1 MTRTRLSIEGMHCA
15 SCVARVEKAIKQVSG
30 VQEASVNLATHS
42 ADVEH
47 DESQGSAEQLT
58 EAVQR
63 TGYDAA
69 VEQQQTRSASHDH
82 GHDHHH
88 HSAANPAWHKYLA
101 LLAVPV
107 VALGMGWMTNTSAW
121 IQLALATPIQLLMGW
136 PFYKRSIKALRHG
149 RADMDSLVA
158 IGTTVAYVYSAVI
171 TFRGGHLVYFDSAVV
186 ILVLISLGKY
196 LESRATAAAGSAIGE
211 LMSLQPG
218 EALKLEAGK
227 EVNVPIDEVEVGD
240 TLIVKPG
247 SSVPVDGRV
256 TDGKSSIDQ
265 SLVTGESMPVEVS
278 PGSDVFAGTVNQSGS
293 FRMEATETG
302 EGMVLSQITD
312 AVRQAQSSKA
322 NIQRLADKVAGVF
335 VPAVLV
341 IALGTLLGWGFSGH
355 APGNWVFAMT
365 AMVAVLIVACP
376 CALGLATPT
385 AIMVGSGLG
394 AKEGILIKD
403 AAAFERAGKLT
414 HILFDKTGT
423 LTQGRP
429 AVTGVHLLDDEHD
442 NADILRL
449 AAAVEAK
456 SEHPLARAIV
466 RAAEQEQVEPATVSE
481 FESLPGGAVR
491 GRVEGRVVIVGRVQT
506 LRDESVELGENFEAN
521 RRELFEQGQTAAAV
535 AIDNQAVALIG
546 FADELRDEA
555 PDAIAALKELG
566 LRTVMVTGD
575 HLAVAE
581 AIARRAGIDRVD
593 ADCRPDDKHKVIEDL
608 RQEGHRVAM
617 VGDGIN
623 DAPAL
628 AAADLGIA
636 VGGGTDIAKEA
647 GHIVLVGAD
656 LMNVPRSVRLSR
668 ATMKRIWIGLGWAFA
683 YNVLLIPVAVAGL
696 LHPMLAGGAMAAS
709 SVSVVANAL
718 WLRRAWARESGA

>member
-1 MTRTRLSIEGMHCA
+1 MTRTRLSIDGMHCA
-15 SCVARVEKAIKQVSG
+15 SCVARVEKAIRQVPG
-30 VQEASVNLATHS
+30 VREASVNLATHS
-42 ADVEH
+42 ADIEH
-47 DESQGSAEQLT
+47 DEAEGSADQLT
-58 EAVQR
+58 EAIKR
-63 TGYDAA
+63 SGYDAE
-69 VEQQQTRSASHDH
+69 VEQNQTRSASHDH
-82 GHDHHH
+82 THHH
-88 HSAANPAWHKYLA
+88 QQANPSWHKYLA

-136 PFYKRSIKALRHG
+136 PFYKRSLKGLRHG

-158 IGTTVAYVYSAVI
+158 LGTTVAFVYSAVI
-171 TFRGGHLVYFDSAVV
+171 TVRGGHAVYFDSAVV
-186 ILVLISLGKY
+186 ILVLISLGKV

-218 EALKLEAGK
+218 EALRVEAGN
-227 EVNVPIDEVEVGD
+227 EVKVPIDEVRVGD

-247 SSVPVDGRV
+247 ASVPVDGQV

-265 SLVTGESMPVEVS
+265 SLVTGESMPVEIA
-278 PGSDVFAGTVNQSGS
+278 PGSEVFAGTVNQTGS

-302 EGMVLSQITD
+302 EGMLLSQITD
-312 AVRQAQSSKA
+312 AVRTAQASKA

-335 VPAVLV
+335 VPAVLIV
-341 IALGTLLGWGFSGH
+341 ALGTLLGWGLSGYS
-355 APGNWVFAMT
+355 WVFAMT

-423 LTQGRP
+423 LTKGRP
-429 AVTGVHLLDDEHD
+429 AVTGVHPLDDEHD
-442 NADILRL
+442 RATILRL

-456 SEHPLARAIV
+456 SEHPLAQAIV
-466 RAAEQEQVEPATVSE
+466 RAAEQENVEPASASE
-481 FESLPGGAVR
+481 FEALTAGGGGGGAVR
-491 GRVEGRVVIVGRVQT
+491 GRVEGKVVIVGRVQT
-506 LRDESVELGENFEAN
+506 LKDESVELGDSFEAK
-521 RRELFEQGQTAAAV
+521 RKELFEQGQTAAAV
-535 AIDNQAVALIG
+535 AIDNRAVALIG

-555 PDAIAALKELG
+555 PDAIAALQALG
-566 LRTVMVTGD
+566 LETVMVTGD
-575 HLAVAE
+575 HQAVAD
-581 AIARRAGIDRVD
+581 AIAQRAGIDRVY
-593 ADCRPDDKHKVIEDL
+593 ADCRPDDKHEVIAGL
-608 RQEGHRVAM
+608 RRDGHPVAM

-647 GHIVLVGAD
+647 GHIVLVGED
-656 LMNVPRSVRLSR
+656 LMNVPRAVRLSR
-668 ATMKRIWIGLGWAFA
+668 ATMRRIWIGLGWAFA

-696 LHPMLAGGAMAAS
+696 LHPMLAGAAMAAS
-709 SVSVVANAL
+709 SVSVVGNAL
-718 WLRRAWARESGA
+718 WLRRAWKREG